1 MSPFLSHRDYPPPR
15 DRLRVIVALLL
26 VPRELSIRPRILD
39 RGEKKEGD
47 GLHGVIEW
55 KRHTVSSI
63 HGVASFTGRSMGRA
77 RRGLVAVLRQTRA
90 EGKLDRAA
98 ESGFGCCVYGA
109 GAALAGNEDGHD
121 DDADA
126 DADAA
131 RGNDGARRRNR
142 RGRSALISLRSAP
155 IFPPRPLFLPLPPLS
170 RSLPRFILLSHF
182 QPSSTVA
189 LSLSPSQLSP
199 SHSPAASPHYH
210 IDPTGKA
217 LCVPRSICFC
227 RAEATNRSPAS
238 LFCLFEKIR
247 RDIRCLVFVLP
258 PLTRC
263 SFAGILIVAPS
274 FVRT

>member
-182 QPSSTVA
+182 QPSSTVV
-189 LSLSPSQLSP
+189 LSLSLSLSLSVP
-199 SHSPAASPHYH
+199 LCPHLPTTISILQERPCVCRVPFASAERRLR
-210 IDPTGKA
+210 IA
-217 LCVPRSICFC
+217 LPLRYFAYLKRFVETSD
-227 RAEATNRSPAS
+227 AS
-238 LFCLFEKIR
+238 SS
-247 RDIRCLVFVLP
+247 
-258 PLTRC
+258 C
-263 SFAGILIVAPS
+263 SLL
-274 FVRT
+274 

>member
-189 LSLSPSQLSP
+189 LSLSIPTLFVPLSGRISPLPYRSYRKGPVCAAFHLLLPSGGYESLSRF
-199 SHSPAASPHYH
+199 A
-210 IDPTGKA
+210 I
-217 LCVPRSICFC
+217 
-227 RAEATNRSPAS
+227 
-238 LFCLFEKIR
+238 
-247 RDIRCLVFVLP
+247 LP
-258 PLTRC
+258 
-263 SFAGILIVAPS
+263 I
-274 FVRT
+274 